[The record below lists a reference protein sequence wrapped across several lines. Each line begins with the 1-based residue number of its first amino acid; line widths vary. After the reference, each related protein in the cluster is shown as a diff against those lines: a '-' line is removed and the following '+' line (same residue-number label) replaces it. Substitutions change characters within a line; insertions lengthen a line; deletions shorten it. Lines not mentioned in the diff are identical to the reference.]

1 MAISESIKY
10 IGASTHDLDL
20 FEGQYTVPNGM
31 AYNSYLID
39 DEKIAIMDTVD
50 KIVTSKWLDNLK
62 NALAGKEPTYLII
75 QHLEPDH
82 SANVNTVIEMYP
94 NITLVCT
101 AKAKSMLGQFGIK
114 SENVLTVG
122 EGDELSLGSHTLKF
136 ILAPMVH
143 WPEVML
149 SYEISEKALFSADA
163 FGKFGAIDAD
173 ENWNCEARR
182 YYFNIVGKYGLP
194 VSNLLKK
201 ASTLEINT
209 IYPLHGPV
217 LTDTI
222 PEVLNL
228 YKITR
233 QLPSTAVLHAG
244 IARSPALAGKG
255 HVVPSLFERLGEDP
269 DILGKM
275 TDVITRLAQ
284 LPRVASREQRRTRRR
299 RFRIRSVTI
308 LEQHTPCGH
317 TVENRRRD
325 PLAAISPEMKPCG
338 IVGDAEQNI
347 RTAHRIILPV
357 NRDQS
362 AQCGGSPKYKITSH
376 RSHIVYCKI
385 PGGPERRRGV
395 TNLHWQYNGCRTDR
409 LSRSSPKWHL
419 PTVRY

>member
-20 FEGQYTVPNGM
+20 FEGQYTVANGM

-228 YKITR
+228 YTTWAAYEPEDEGVFIAYASMHGNTAEAASKMKELLEAKGAAKVAIGDLSRDDMAECVENAFRYSTLLCMASSYDGGVF
-233 QLPSTAVLHAG
+233 LPMADFIHHLKSKLYQN
-244 IARSPALAGKG
+244 R
-255 HVVPSLFERLGEDP
+255 
-269 DILGKM
+269 
-275 TDVITRLAQ
+275 
-284 LPRVASREQRRTRRR
+284 RVALVENASWAPSAVKAMKAEFEQMKNIDLIENT
-299 RFRIRSVTI
+299 VTI
-308 LEQHTPCGH
+308 KT
-317 TVENRRRD
+317 TVKESDIEALSN
-325 PLAAISPEMKPCG
+325 LADE
-338 IVGDAEQNI
+338 
-347 RTAHRIILPV
+347 IL
-357 NRDQS
+357 
-362 AQCGGSPKYKITSH
+362 K
-376 RSHIVYCKI
+376 
-385 PGGPERRRGV
+385 
-395 TNLHWQYNGCRTDR
+395 
-409 LSRSSPKWHL
+409 
-419 PTVRY
+419 

>member
-20 FEGQYTVPNGM
+20 FEGQYTAPNGM

-62 NALAGKEPTYLII
+62 NALDGKEPTYLII

-101 AKAKSMLGQFGIK
+101 AKAKSMLEQFGIK

-163 FGKFGAIDAD
+163 FGKFGALDAD
-173 ENWNCEARR
+173 ESWNCEARR

-222 PEVLNL
+222 PEVLKL
-228 YKITR
+228 YTTWAAYEPEDEGVFIAYASMHGNTAEAANKMKEILEAKGAAKVAIADLSRDDMAECVEDAFRYSTLLCMAPSYDGGVF
-233 QLPSTAVLHAG
+233 LPMADFIHHLKSKLYQN
-244 IARSPALAGKG
+244 R
-255 HVVPSLFERLGEDP
+255 
-269 DILGKM
+269 
-275 TDVITRLAQ
+275 
-284 LPRVASREQRRTRRR
+284 RVALVENASWAPSAVKAMKAEFEQMKNIDLIENT
-299 RFRIRSVTI
+299 VTI
-308 LEQHTPCGH
+308 KT
-317 TVENRRRD
+317 TVKESDIEALSN
-325 PLAAISPEMKPCG
+325 LADE
-338 IVGDAEQNI
+338 
-347 RTAHRIILPV
+347 IL
-357 NRDQS
+357 
-362 AQCGGSPKYKITSH
+362 K
-376 RSHIVYCKI
+376 
-385 PGGPERRRGV
+385 
-395 TNLHWQYNGCRTDR
+395 
-409 LSRSSPKWHL
+409 
-419 PTVRY
+419 

>member
-20 FEGQYTVPNGM
+20 FEGQYTAPNGM

-62 NALAGKEPTYLII
+62 NALDGKEPTYLII

-94 NITLVCT
+94 NITLVCS

-163 FGKFGAIDAD
+163 FGKFGALDID
-173 ENWNCEARR
+173 ESWNCEARR
-182 YYFNIVGKYGLP
+182 YYFNIVGKYGIP

-222 PEVLNL
+222 PEVLKL
-228 YKITR
+228 YTTWAAYEPEDEGVFIAYASMHGNTAEAANKMKEILEAKGANKVAIADLSRDDMAECVEDAFRYSTLLCMAPSYDGGVF
-233 QLPSTAVLHAG
+233 LPMADFIHHLKSKLYQN
-244 IARSPALAGKG
+244 R
-255 HVVPSLFERLGEDP
+255 
-269 DILGKM
+269 
-275 TDVITRLAQ
+275 
-284 LPRVASREQRRTRRR
+284 RVALVENASWAPSAVKAMKAEFEQMKNIDLIENT
-299 RFRIRSVTI
+299 VTI
-308 LEQHTPCGH
+308 KT
-317 TVENRRRD
+317 TVKESDIEALSN
-325 PLAAISPEMKPCG
+325 LADE
-338 IVGDAEQNI
+338 
-347 RTAHRIILPV
+347 IL
-357 NRDQS
+357 
-362 AQCGGSPKYKITSH
+362 K
-376 RSHIVYCKI
+376 
-385 PGGPERRRGV
+385 
-395 TNLHWQYNGCRTDR
+395 
-409 LSRSSPKWHL
+409 
-419 PTVRY
+419 